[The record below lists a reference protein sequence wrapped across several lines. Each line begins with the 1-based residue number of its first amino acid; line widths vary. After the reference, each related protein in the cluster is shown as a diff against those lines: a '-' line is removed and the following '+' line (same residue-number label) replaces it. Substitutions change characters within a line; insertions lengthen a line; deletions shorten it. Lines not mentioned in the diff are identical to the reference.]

1 MGDDLILVV
10 MMISVVRLFLWKI
23 FCFFG
28 DDVLGE
34 AFWREDDGAGCGRSP

>member
-1 MGDDLILVV
+1 MDDFV
-10 MMISVVRLFLWKI
+10 
-23 FCFFG
+23 CFFG